1 MHSRTA
7 LFKIDKNMDSIKE
20 AYFIMTNSFKKQ
32 KSMPKEIN
40 VSSSS
45 SQSLNSKLK
54 ISDDVKE

>member
-32 KSMPKEIN
+32 KSMPREIN
-40 VSSSS
+40 VSTPTSH
-45 SQSLNSKLK
+45 SLNSKL
-54 ISDDVKE
+54 SVDDVKE